1 MGGTSQ
7 YSMGFIRVVED
18 IISSVDCHDGSGM
31 YLRYVRGY
39 HYRCEGFYNSRV
51 KTINTMEGNI
61 MVESHHDQLDRLPDT
76 ITMVI
81 LGTLNGCHDI
91 WVEGS

>member
-18 IISSVDCHDGSGM
+18 ILSSVDCHDGSGM
-31 YLRYVRGY
+31 YLRYVIGY

-51 KTINTMEGNI
+51 KTINTMEGFQFRYRVTFSI
-61 MVESHHDQLDRLPDT
+61 DLMLQSGFSLRGLHL
-76 ITMVI
+76 
-81 LGTLNGCHDI
+81 
-91 WVEGS
+91 